1 MTPDA
6 IMIFAAGLGTRFGD
20 LVKDRPKP
28 LIRVCGKPLIDHAL
42 DIAEEARVARRVV
55 NVHYKP
61 DLMKDH
67 LAKRGGIVV
76 SDESDW
82 LLETGGG
89 LRKALPLLG
98 SKSVITMNSD
108 AVWRGENP
116 ITRLRQAWD
125 PDRMEALLLLIP
137 LQSAI
142 GHMGKGDFLLDKD
155 GRLSRSALGENGLV
169 YSGVQIIRTDG
180 VNEVGE
186 EAFSLNRVWDI
197 IHRRGGLFGI
207 EYEGRWAD
215 VGTPQGLECTEKS
228 M

>member
-20 LVKDRPKP
+20 LVKDKPKP

-42 DIAEEARVARRVV
+42 DIAEEASIARRVV

-61 DLMKDH
+61 DMIIDH
-67 LAKRGGIVV
+67 VAKRDGIIV
-76 SDESDW
+76 SDESDR

-98 SKSVITMNSD
+98 SKFVFTMNSD

-116 ITRLRQAWD
+116 IAQLRQAWD
-125 PDRMEALLLLIP
+125 PDRMEALLLLVP
-137 LQSAI
+137 LARAI
-142 GHMGKGDFLLDKD
+142 GHTGTGDFLSDAE
-155 GRLSRSALGENGLV
+155 GRLRRSAPGENGLV
-169 YSGVQIIRTDG
+169 YSGAQIIRTDSLD
-180 VNEVGE
+180 EVGE
-186 EAFSLNRVWDI
+186 DAFSLNRVWDLM
-197 IHRRGGLFGI
+197 HRRGGLFGI
-207 EYEGRWAD
+207 EYGGRWAD
-215 VGTPQGLECTEKS
+215 VGTPKGLECTEQS